1 MNIAQIV
8 TESGLMF
15 DRHTNSSYT
24 LPVTSFDEIKIQPN
38 DVATSTV
45 INGKFKKLYDNF
57 LYLYKSSRIASNM
70 VPISSIAICGVSAS
84 SNDPV
89 TWKRGLS
96 SSAFTKMAFGG
107 FYGELN
113 VTDTAVVNNTDLDR
127 YSIFFS
133 TGKDIVVYN
142 SDTDDKTL
150 TLVLST
156 NQLAINYNVK
166 WQNIVDIEFGTKNQM
181 YVLDRGANRLAK
193 YDVSGFTTDDSILN
207 NKILYKDSIGGYGTY
222 DDRLLFNSPRA
233 MTIYN
238 TDVIVLDND
247 NGCVK
252 RYDENLNWRIT
263 YRLFRDFLSAYPV
276 DIDCDDYGNFY
287 ILTENGY
294 LLKYDNDFLTKTT
307 INLLPLSST
316 GEVFKRITFS
326 PTEANIGYITTN
338 KNVYKVTT
346 SDGFNI
352 IGPYLFY
359 RNYINT
365 NEDILSFSSLSYGIN
380 DKNFVFSTNGTR
392 GIMRLYY
399 DNLNLYD
406 VLSIKDFDVY
416 TFDEIAIS
424 RYEYLQN
431 WVFNKSIAKLLINHM
446 RLRDQITGKFL
457 ARKDKFENMVLQ
469 GTRYLLPEE
478 QGSLF
483 FQQDITY
490 FIGANEIFQN
500 NIVNRC
506 LEKIFNIQEEL
517 YTALMLDKRYIYDMG
532 KPVII

>member
-1 MNIAQIV
+1 
-8 TESGLMF
+8 
-15 DRHTNSSYT
+15 
-24 LPVTSFDEIKIQPN
+24 
-38 DVATSTV
+38 
-45 INGKFKKLYDNF
+45 
-57 LYLYKSSRIASNM
+57 
-70 VPISSIAICGVSAS
+70 
-84 SNDPV
+84 
-89 TWKRGLS
+89 
-96 SSAFTKMAFGG
+96 
-107 FYGELN
+107 
-113 VTDTAVVNNTDLDR
+113 
-127 YSIFFS
+127 
-133 TGKDIVVYN
+133 
-142 SDTDDKTL
+142 
-150 TLVLST
+150 
-156 NQLAINYNVK
+156 
-166 WQNIVDIEFGTKNQM
+166 
-181 YVLDRGANRLAK
+181 
-193 YDVSGFTTDDSILN
+193 
-207 NKILYKDSIGGYGTY
+207 
-222 DDRLLFNSPRA
+222 

-307 INLLPLSST
+307 INLLPLSSN
-316 GEVFKRITFS
+316 GEIFKRITFS

-346 SDGFNI
+346 SDEFNI

-365 NEDILSFSSLSYGIN
+365 NETILSFSSLTYGIN

-457 ARKDKFENMVLQ
+457 ARNDKFENLVLQ
-469 GTRYLLPEE
+469 GTRYLLPDE
-478 QGSLF
+478 QSSLF

-506 LEKIFNIQEEL
+506 IEKIFNIQQEL
-517 YTALMLDKRYIYDMG
+517 YSTLMLDKRYIYDMG
-532 KPVII
+532 EPVII